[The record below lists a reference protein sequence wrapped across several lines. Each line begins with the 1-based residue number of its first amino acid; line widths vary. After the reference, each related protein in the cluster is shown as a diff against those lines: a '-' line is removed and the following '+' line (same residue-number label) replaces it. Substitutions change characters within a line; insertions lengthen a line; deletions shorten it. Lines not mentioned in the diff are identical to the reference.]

1 MADQEQP
8 KIESFW
14 KRLFLRLMRQ
24 PADDRE
30 TIAAVSRKWLPFC
43 TGLITILTFGWT
55 WIIYNETVASGEHH
69 GAFQV
74 TIAVVK
80 EASPAAALILLYSLS
95 ITYALDIVGGMIM
108 VTARY
113 LGNKF
118 VRPLIEQ
125 YRREGREEAY
135 REWEDWNNRRMEAE
149 EEGVPFDEPPP
160 PNGRDSNGHRSI
172 SD

>member
-1 MADQEQP
+1 MTTDEQP
-8 KIESFW
+8 KPEPFW

-55 WIIYNETVASGEHH
+55 WIIYNETAGSGEYH
-69 GAFQV
+69 GVIQV

-125 YRREGREEAY
+125 YRKEGREEAY
-135 REWEDWNNRRMEAE
+135 RKWETWNRNRIEAE
-149 EEGVPFDEPPP
+149 KKGVSFDEPPP
-160 PNGRDSNGHRSI
+160 SSHSETPTNGR
-172 SD
+172 

>member
-1 MADQEQP
+1 M
-8 KIESFW
+8 
-14 KRLFLRLMRQ
+14 RLFLRLMRQ

-55 WIIYNETVASGEHH
+55 WIIYNETVASGEYH
-69 GAFQV
+69 GVIQV
-74 TIAVVK
+74 TIVVVK

-125 YRREGREEAY
+125 YKKEGIEVGREEGEA
-135 REWEDWNNRRMEAE
+135 RANRKWETWNRNRIEAE
-149 EEGVPFDEPPP
+149 KKGIPFDEPPP
-160 PNGRDSNGHRSI
+160 SPRRKNGLNP
-172 SD
+172 